1 MNTDTTAIFPKPSPL
16 EGHLWARSGKNL
28 GRRYSLG
35 RSEQVLGRSPACD
48 IEIEDDR
55 VSLQH
60 AKIVT
65 VDGRHHII
73 DLGSTNGTFVNDARV
88 EETVLHDGDVLQI
101 GETVFEYLSSEER
114 ALTITLRGG
123 SQDSVVPNALREGA
137 KQMLQ
142 RERYASE
149 MPRGVP
155 TGTSPGIPMGTSP
168 GIPLG
173 TSPGIPMGTSPG
185 IPMGTSPGIPLGTSP
200 GLPLGTPHLSAPSF
214 TGNPNV
220 SYPGGHVGSPA
231 IDFLPAVTQPGV
243 PGLGP
248 NARSLPPPAGYVPQ
262 PYSPPVTNMPVP
274 YVPQHPLQP
283 YGGQLPTPYAPQP
296 SDLGPPMPPIYA
308 TAVNVG
314 GEDGEDGPKM
324 NLAALIEKARPI
336 IMAFLPYWKGV
347 AFATFCGLAL
357 GLVSMKL
364 MPAPSIATFQ
374 MSIHTQQQENPMAN
388 FNRVAL
394 QFFKSAE
401 QNFVSPV
408 VVRKTLTALGYTDV
422 DDDLIKDVQDK
433 LTFNKMG
440 GGIPGHPMNSQSNTY
455 NGTYRSNNPDEA
467 VRFLD
472 RHLKTY
478 LESEVEKTLRVV
490 QLEVDFLAK
499 QLAESQEE
507 MNRAEWELL
516 EFKRKNID
524 ALPDQ
529 ARSMYGRVFELVNRQ
544 RELADESV
552 RYQRALSHQQRK
564 VLFES
569 PTQKGNIVRARPYD
583 NAIAAKEQELAA
595 HSAQGKGPQHPD
607 VIKTRQ
613 ELEKL
618 QELARTAEV
627 DGPTTSVENVNPTY
641 TMAKDTYDELVKSE
655 DMIRTHS
662 AQVQAELD
670 DVRAKI
676 ADLPEREANYAT
688 LQRNFDTAKDAY
700 ERLLSQERTAKLQL
714 DLERNSASARY
725 DLIVPVQLAD
735 ASTVKDA
742 AKRMV
747 IGGGLFFF
755 IAVARVFFV
764 VGRRYLKAL
773 LATQTAAN
781 QAAAAAMAAA
791 QGPAANTS
799 ATGLVVRAQ
808 PGDLTRGQ

>member
-1 MNTDTTAIFPKPSPL
+1 MNTDTTAIFPKPTTL

-28 GRRYSLG
+28 GRRYSIG
-35 RSEQVLGRSPACD
+35 RSEQVLGRSPACE

-60 AKIVT
+60 AKIMT
-65 VDGRHHII
+65 VDGRHHIF

-88 EETVLHDGDVLQI
+88 EESVLHDGDTLQI
-101 GETVFEYLSSEER
+101 GETIFEYLCNEER

-142 RERYASE
+142 RERYTTDT
-149 MPRGVP
+149 PRAGVP
-155 TGTSPGIPMGTSP
+155 A
-168 GIPLG
+168 
-173 TSPGIPMGTSPG
+173 
-185 IPMGTSPGIPLGTSP
+185 GTSPGIPLGTSP
-200 GLPLGTPHLSAPSF
+200 GLPYGTSPGLPLGTPSLSAPSF

-220 SYPGGHVGSPA
+220 SFPGAHGYAGPHSPA
-231 IDFLPAVTQPGV
+231 IDFLPAVTSPGS

-262 PYSPPVTNMPVP
+262 PYTPPSSNLPMP
-274 YVPQHPLQP
+274 YVPPQVPQHALQP
-283 YGGQLPTPYAPQP
+283 YGGHLPSPYAPQP
-296 SDLGPPMPPIYA
+296 SELGPPMPPVYA
-308 TAVNVG
+308 TAVNVAG
-314 GEDGEDGPKM
+314 DDDDEGPKM
-324 NLAALIEKARPI
+324 NLAAILEKVRPI
-336 IMAFLPYWKGV
+336 VMAFLPYWKGV

-357 GLVSMKL
+357 GLVSLKL
-364 MPAPSIATFQ
+364 APAPSVAFFQ
-374 MSIHTQQQENPMAN
+374 MSIHTAQQENPMAT

-422 DDDLIKDVQDK
+422 DDDLIKESQDK

-455 NGTYRSNNPDEA
+455 TGTYKSNNPDEA

-472 RHLKTY
+472 RHLKMY
-478 LESEVEKTLRVV
+478 LDNEVEKTLRVV
-490 QLEVDFLAK
+490 QLEVEFLAK

-595 HSAQGKGPQHPD
+595 HSSQGKGPQHPD
-607 VIKTRQ
+607 VIKTRE
-613 ELEKL
+613 ELGRL
-618 QELARTAEV
+618 QELARVAEI
-627 DGPTTSVENVNPTY
+627 DGPTTSIENINPTY

-670 DVRAKI
+670 EVRAKI
-676 ADLPEREANYAT
+676 SDLPEREANYAT

-700 ERLLSQERTAKLQL
+700 ERLLSQERTAKMQL

-725 DLIVPVQLAD
+725 DLIVPPQLEA

-742 AKRMV
+742 LKRMV

-755 IAVARVFFV
+755 FAVARVLFI
-764 VGRRYLKAL
+764 VGRRYLTQL

-781 QAAAAAMAAA
+781 AAAAAMAGA
-791 QGPAANTS
+791 PAANTA
-799 ATGLVVRAQ
+799 ATGLVVRAH
-808 PGDLTRGQ
+808 PGDLTRTE